1 MTTTVNAS
9 TTRIAPIKPFKAAE
23 QARVLRSITQQ
34 PPQYDRSYIA
44 QPGAGAAAA
53 RAIRN
58 SQIEAQKRARRA
70 GN

>member
-1 MTTTVNAS
+1 MTPAVNAF
-9 TTRIAPIKPFKAAE
+9 TTRISPISFKRHE
-23 QARVLRSITQQ
+23 QARVVRAITQQ

-58 SQIEAQKRARRA
+58 SQLEAQQRARRA
-70 GN
+70 VN

>member
-1 MTTTVNAS
+1 MTSETVNAF
-9 TTRIAPIKPFKAAE
+9 TTRIAPVAFKHYE
-23 QARVLRSITQQ
+23 QTRVLRAITQQ

-58 SQIEAQKRARRA
+58 SQLEAQKRARRA

>member
-1 MTTTVNAS
+1 MTTTVNAF
-9 TTRIAPIKPFKAAE
+9 TARIAPISFARHE
-23 QARVLRSITQQ
+23 QARVLRSIDQQ

-58 SQIEAQKRARRA
+58 SQLEAQQRARRA

>member
-1 MTTTVNAS
+1 MNAFTHRVS
-9 TTRIAPIKPFKAAE
+9 PISPFKLS
-23 QARVLRSITQQ
+23 QQPRVLRSIAKQ

-58 SQIEAQKRARRA
+58 SQLEAQKRARRA

>member
-1 MTTTVNAS
+1 MTTTVNAFS
-9 TTRIAPIKPFKAAE
+9 TPIAPVAF
-23 QARVLRSITQQ
+23 RVLRSTTQH

>member
-1 MTTTVNAS
+1 MNAF
-9 TTRIAPIKPFKAAE
+9 THRIAPVAPFKHSR
-23 QARVLRSITQQ
+23 QPRVLRSIAKQ

-44 QPGAGAAAA
+44 QPGGAGAAAA

-70 GN
+70 VN

>member
-1 MTTTVNAS
+1 MNAF
-9 TTRIAPIKPFKAAE
+9 THRIAPVAPFKHS
-23 QARVLRSITQQ
+23 QQPRVLRSIAKQ

-70 GN
+70 VN

>member
-1 MTTTVNAS
+1 MTVNAF
-9 TTRIAPIKPFKAAE
+9 TARISPISFARHE
-23 QARVLRSITQQ
+23 QARVLRAIEQQ

-58 SQIEAQKRARRA
+58 SQIEAQKRSRRA